1 MTEIVEH
8 SEVPPVKKMSR
19 FTCLACPQPGR
30 VGVTCRAYYSREM
43 VNGKLKRDINFI
55 DLSDE
60 LSDAARIHSFLFFK
74 SNGQGLTDIKDRI
87 RLQRWISLEIST
99 KLHISIVRWFQ

>member
-1 MTEIVEH
+1 MVEH

-43 VNGKLKRDINFI
+43 VNRKLKRYINFL

-60 LSDAARIHSFLFFK
+60 LPDTMDIVLIPRIWRDVYD
-74 SNGQGLTDIKDRI
+74 GQ
-87 RLQRWISLEIST
+87 EI
-99 KLHISIVRWFQ
+99 